1 MASTT
6 HSPIARTSAGL
17 AAAAILLAGLGTAT
31 ARHAQASDG
40 KPAYASATVTTIA
53 DGTGHGTNAQTFVN
67 SKNGF
72 APGDD
77 SPHDGVVASGDTVE
91 YKLRLDFTAAGKRDV
106 TVSFDTSAAQYLT
119 PAAGGSFCS
128 AGKQVTAKGDTGS
141 CTYTVP
147 AGVVESMTQTF
158 FMKAKDT
165 GGTAKTGQILNVKVT
180 RGGDDGETTTYRTD
194 AITVVSAPA
203 ADVEVD
209 NGGMKDN
216 HWPAERTTLWEDGK
230 SLSGYFDLKVV
241 PLHYKDYSSNGAS
254 TSGPWSGTL
263 DVSAFPAGT
272 TFKLAGKTVKPS
284 NGRIHVENASGSQ
297 RLEWTSPAIK
307 GCDTDAKDAADCI
320 HDGEVK
326 AYDVRLDVDETS
338 FMAEGQDALKNMGD
352 GHEPG
357 TGSDRDKST
366 ADGGTGSIEGYPYPN
381 NNTSRAL
388 IKRWTPPTPHGN
400 IYVFQKTL
408 ERPYS
413 YGHTI
418 FDDESLTFDKAGGRQ
433 TVTHHTWTKDD
444 SDKVAHGSLV
454 HTILTGSQTKDSS
467 CTTTNDSV
475 DANGQEHHRSG
486 CSVTFWDS
494 WDNTQQQYAGNLTAT
509 SSMDGLETIPADW
522 IRTYWTETAVSNS
535 HMTADADGKAV
546 WHEGE
551 PAGADRA
558 KARTIKIVIT
568 PQNTATLSK
577 GSIEVGY
584 DMLMTG
590 QPKEGTGNISAHDY
604 MRGEY
609 AAWGDWTDSD
619 YVTIVAPGKASNG
632 VGYKAEITDTAGN
645 KRDIDSRP
653 GDTVTYTAEP
663 TVSNVQSSRTPVT
676 PTTTVCVDAN
686 TTNPVNDNAAWNM
699 TAEPAGKNGP
709 CAGYKT
715 QLTFTL
721 NTTDGSTILS
731 YDQTGNADLP
741 RIVWHG
747 TTSNLAA
754 GTAKST
760 IILDTR
766 FGQVGQIPASDAKAT
781 ADAEYLVSTAG
792 GSSGS
797 IRASQAKV
805 EIDDP
810 ISYTWNT
817 YVKDTGMNGSMRTV
831 IKLPRNTDAAMTGKN
846 NTGLD
851 GSWNEYDLGSSHY
864 TGTYT
869 METEPTVDTTDSTT
883 TTLKYAVEDIN
894 SLTPGDYTWK
904 TWSQIADK
912 SQIRAILVTSA
923 IQEAQDGTQ
932 ADGRKMMVA
941 ASTGTITIKPSG
953 NTEHDQYNMWIGA
966 NHVQHADTTQE
977 RIPWPAKTTV
987 VMSSLSGTVWWD
999 QDRNTLIGKT
1009 ENRIEGVTVSLYKAD
1024 VDGNKSGPAIA
1035 ATKTAADGTY
1045 RFGHLHSGSYMTE
1058 VKREKGT
1065 TTGSGVQTLTDTYYG
1080 RTMSVEN
1087 TRSWSNKLKEQARD
1101 TSDRIPLGIG
1111 VDKTRIDFG
1120 FAQPDPKATVDKTR
1134 TGLSC
1139 DDAACTVNWDVK
1151 VENKGNTR
1159 FDASS
1164 VLTDRMSSKI
1174 HDVTATAGT
1183 VSIEPGGA
1191 KQVATSG
1198 GHKFVLTNEGILYAW
1213 GDNQY
1218 GQLGFA
1224 PDTDYGYTP
1233 SNTNR
1238 PTIVDGTWSR
1248 IATGANHSAA
1258 IDGDGNL
1265 WVSGRNDKGQLG
1277 FGDTE
1282 TRTEFTQTAAGRKF
1296 IDVACGS
1303 WFTIAIDSSGNLWYT
1318 GTGVSDGA
1326 STTQWTQMDALPY
1339 SQVSAYDLTWA
1350 AVRSDGTGYASQYN
1364 PSIGTWGR
1372 ELHGCVQVA
1381 AGYAGIL
1388 ALTAD
1393 GVLHTYDTGFHGEFA
1408 GDGLTGVT
1416 SIAAGYMTAYAVKD
1430 GHLYSWGWN
1439 GDGQL
1444 ANGQSGDG
1452 VSWINGQANTKHD
1465 VTEPTDTGIT
1475 ASMVA
1480 AGDRNALI
1488 VSDKVMIAGYDPY
1501 GDGKSGAM
1509 RDTGLKGTTT
1519 TVDPTAMPVTPT
1531 GESDDGTDTTRTY
1544 NLPYTVE
1551 PGGQVVFHMTGTV
1564 NREDKTQTVRN
1575 QAWFDSPDTPYKG
1588 TPNARANGKTI
1599 PDKPDDTRLDKSS
1612 NDITGNPSCMTGT
1625 DYQGADHEHTFADW
1639 HEDSCDQVGGRI
1651 PAATVTPVLGT
1662 ISGLYWR
1669 DTNRDGIRQTDE
1681 TERIGGQKVFL
1692 YDMQGHQVST
1702 TTTAKD
1708 GTYRFTGLRLASYT
1722 VQFTRV
1728 DRADFTKTDQ
1738 GDTDPAHD
1746 MSSTDSDASTGEDD
1760 HGRAT
1765 PTITLTETSP
1775 DKPHIDAGVVPATDW
1790 TRSMPMTG
1798 LGILPV
1804 ILILGVA
1811 CTGAGLGMYV
1821 RNSKSK
1827 KENTNDKA

>member
-209 NGGMKDN
+209 NGGLKDN

-230 SLSGYFDLKVV
+230 NPSGYFDLKIV

-263 DVSAFPAGT
+263 DVSAFPTGT
-272 TFKLAGKTVKPS
+272 TFELGGKTVKPS
-284 NGRIHVENASGSQ
+284 NGRIRVENVEGNQ
-297 RLEWTSPAIK
+297 RLDWTIPAIK
-307 GCDTDAKDAADCI
+307 GCDADAKDDAACI

-326 AYDVRLDVDETS
+326 SYDVKLDVDETS
-338 FMAEGQDALKNMGD
+338 FMAEGQDALRNMGD
-352 GHEPG
+352 GHETG
-357 TGSDRDKST
+357 TGDNRDKST
-366 ADGGTGSIEGYPYPN
+366 SNTETGSIEGYPYPN

-388 IKRWTPPTPHGN
+388 VKRWTPPVPHGN

-444 SDKVAHGSLV
+444 SDKVAHGSV
-454 HTILTGSQTKDSS
+454 VRTTLTGTQTRDSS

-475 DANGQEHHRSG
+475 GANGQEHHRSG

-494 WDNTQQQYAGNLTAT
+494 WDNTQQRYDGNLAAT
-509 SSMDGLETIPADW
+509 SDTEGLETIPADW
-522 IRTYWTETAVSNS
+522 IRTYWTETAVPNS

-632 VGYKAEITDTAGN
+632 VEYKAEITDTAGN

-676 PTTTVCVDAN
+676 PTATVCVDAN
-686 TTNPVNDNAAWNM
+686 TINPVNDNGAWSM

-731 YDQTGNADLP
+731 YDQTGNASLP

-797 IRASQAKV
+797 IKADQAKV

-810 ISYTWNT
+810 VSFTWNV

-831 IKLPRNTDAAMTGKN
+831 IKLPRNDDQAMTGKN

-869 METEPTVDTTDSTT
+869 METEPVIGDDSTH
-883 TTLKYAVEDIN
+883 TTLKYAIEDKT
-894 SLTPGDYTWK
+894 SLTPADYTWK
-904 TWSQIADK
+904 SWNQIQDK

-923 IQEAQDGTQ
+923 IQEAQDGSQ
-932 ADGRKMMVA
+932 ADGKKMMVA
-941 ASTGTITIKPSG
+941 ASTGTITIKPSAS
-953 NTEHDQYNMWIGA
+953 TEHDQYNMWIGA

-999 QDRNTLIGKT
+999 QDRNTLIGNT
-1009 ENRIEGVTVSLYKAD
+1009 EDRIEGVTVSLYKTGA
-1024 VDGNKSGPAIA
+1024 DGNKSGPAIA
-1035 ATKTAADGTY
+1035 ATKTDKDGGY

-1120 FAQPDPKATVDKTR
+1120 YANPNPKATVDKTR

-1198 GHKFVLTNEGILYAW
+1198 GHKFVLTNEGVLYAW

-1238 PTIVDGTWSR
+1238 PTIVDGTWSKV
-1248 IATGANHSAA
+1248 AAGGKHSAA
-1258 IDGDGNL
+1258 IDTDGHL
-1265 WVSGRNDKGQLG
+1265 WTAGWNGTGQLG
-1277 FGDTE
+1277 TGDTDNRTTWTE
-1282 TRTEFTQTAAGRKF
+1282 TASDRTFT
-1296 IDVACGS
+1296 DVACGND
-1303 WFTIAIDSSGNLWYT
+1303 FTLAIAADGTLWST
-1318 GTGVSDGA
+1318 GWGTPD
-1326 STTQWTQMDALPY
+1326 WTQAQQGTTFT
-1339 SQVSAYDLTWA
+1339 QVSATADTWA
-1350 AVRSDGTGYASQYN
+1350 ALASDGTVRYSTDNQAAARTID
-1364 PSIGTWGR
+1364 SICT
-1372 ELHGCVQVA
+1372 QVA
-1381 AGYAGIL
+1381 AGPGTVL
-1388 ALTAD
+1388 CLRAD
-1393 GVLHTYDTGFHGEFA
+1393 GTIRDEDKSLVA
-1408 GDGLTGVT
+1408 GLKDVK
-1416 SIAAGYMTAYAVKD
+1416 SIAAGHHSCYAITND
-1430 GHLYSWGWN
+1430 GHLWTWGWN

-1444 ANGQSGDG
+1444 ANGRTGNGTYWTNGSTDG
-1452 VSWINGQANTKHD
+1452 NKDIVST
-1465 VTEPTDTGIT
+1465 PTDTGVT
-1475 ASMVA
+1475 ASAVA
-1480 AGDRNALI
+1480 GGDRDALI

-1519 TVDPTAMPVTPT
+1519 TVDPTAMPITPT

-1564 NREDKTQTVRN
+1564 NREDKTQTIRN
-1575 QAWFDSPDTPYKG
+1575 QAWFDSTDTPYKG

-1599 PDKPDDTRLDKSS
+1599 PDKPDDTKLDGNS

-1625 DYQGADHEHTFADW
+1625 DYQGADHEHTFADR

-1738 GDTDPAHD
+1738 DDTDPARD
-1746 MSSTDSDASTGEDD
+1746 MSSTDSDASTSEDD

-1811 CTGAGLGMYV
+1811 CTGAGVGMYV

>member
-230 SLSGYFDLKVV
+230 NPSGYFDLKIV

-263 DVSAFPAGT
+263 DVSAFPTGT
-272 TFKLAGKTVKPS
+272 TFELGSKTVKPS
-284 NGRIHVENASGSQ
+284 NGRIRVENVEGNQ
-297 RLEWTSPAIK
+297 RLDWTIPAIK
-307 GCDTDAKDAADCI
+307 GCDADAKDDAACI

-326 AYDVRLDVDETS
+326 AYDVKLDVDETS

-357 TGSDRDKST
+357 TGDNRDKST
-366 ADGGTGSIEGYPYPN
+366 SNTETGSIEGYPYPN

-388 IKRWTPPTPHGN
+388 VKRWTPPVPHGN

-444 SDKVAHGSLV
+444 SDKVAHGSV
-454 HTILTGSQTKDSS
+454 VRTTLTGTQTRDSS

-509 SSMDGLETIPADW
+509 SDTEGLETIPADW
-522 IRTYWTETAVSNS
+522 IRTYWTETAVPNS
-535 HMTADADGKAV
+535 HMTADADRKAV

-632 VGYKAEITDTAGN
+632 VEYKAEITDTAGN

-676 PTTTVCVDAN
+676 PTATVCVDAN
-686 TTNPVNDNAAWNM
+686 TTNPVNDNTAWNM
-699 TAEPAGKNGP
+699 TAEPAGKTGP
-709 CAGYKT
+709 CAGYRT

-731 YDQTGNADLP
+731 YDQTGNASLP

-797 IRASQAKV
+797 IKADQAKV

-810 ISYTWNT
+810 ISFTWNV

-831 IKLPRNTDAAMTGKN
+831 IKLPRNDDQAMTGKN

-869 METEPTVDTTDSTT
+869 METEPVIGDDSTH
-883 TTLKYAVEDIN
+883 TTLKYAIEDKT
-894 SLTPGDYTWK
+894 SLTPADYTWK
-904 TWSQIADK
+904 SWNQIQDK

-923 IQEAQDGTQ
+923 IQEAQDGSQ
-932 ADGRKMMVA
+932 ADGKKMMVA

-1009 ENRIEGVTVSLYKAD
+1009 EDRIEGVTVSLYKAD

-1045 RFGHLHSGSYMTE
+1045 RFGHLHSGGYMTE

-1120 FAQPDPKATVDKTR
+1120 YAKPDPKATVDKTR

-1139 DDAACTVNWDVK
+1139 DDASCTVNWDVK

-1238 PTIVDGTWSR
+1238 PTIVDGTWSKV
-1248 IATGANHSAA
+1248 AAGGKHSAA
-1258 IDGDGNL
+1258 IDTDGHL
-1265 WVSGRNDKGQLG
+1265 WTAGWNGKGQLG
-1277 FGDTE
+1277 TGDTDNRNAWTE
-1282 TRTEFTQTAAGRKF
+1282 TASDRTFT
-1296 IDVACGS
+1296 DVACGND
-1303 WFTIAIDSSGNLWYT
+1303 FTLAIAADGTLWST
-1318 GTGVSDGA
+1318 GWGKTD
-1326 STTQWTQMDALPY
+1326 WTQAQPGTTFT
-1339 SQVSAYDLTWA
+1339 QVSATADTWA
-1350 AVRSDGTGYASQYN
+1350 ALASDGTVRYSTDNNESVYTSN
-1364 PSIGTWGR
+1364 SNCT
-1372 ELHGCVQVA
+1372 QVA
-1381 AGYAGIL
+1381 AGPDTVLCLLTDGTVGDNNGRVAGL
-1388 ALTAD
+1388 KD
-1393 GVLHTYDTGFHGEFA
+1393 VK
-1408 GDGLTGVT
+1408 
-1416 SIAAGYMTAYAVKD
+1416 SIAAGHHSYYAITND
-1430 GHLYSWGWN
+1430 GHLWTWGWN

-1444 ANGQSGDG
+1444 ANSRTGNGTYWTNDSTDG
-1452 VSWINGQANTKHD
+1452 NKDIVST
-1465 VTEPTDTGIT
+1465 PTDTGVT
-1475 ASMVA
+1475 ASAVA
-1480 AGDRNALI
+1480 GGDRDALI

-1509 RDTGLKGTTT
+1509 RDTGLKGAPT

-1544 NLPYTVE
+1544 SLPYTVE

-1575 QAWFDSPDTPYKG
+1575 QAWFDSTDTPYKG

-1599 PDKPDDTRLDKSS
+1599 PDKPDDTKLDKSS

-1625 DYQGADHEHTFADW
+1625 DYQGADHEHTFTDL

-1651 PAATVTPVLGT
+1651 PAATVTPVFGT

-1738 GDTDPAHD
+1738 GDTDPACD

-1811 CTGAGLGMYV
+1811 CTGAGVGMYV

>member
-230 SLSGYFDLKVV
+230 NPSGYFDLKIV

-263 DVSAFPAGT
+263 DVSAFPTGT
-272 TFKLAGKTVKPS
+272 TFELGGKTVKPS
-284 NGRIHVENASGSQ
+284 NGRIRVENVEGNQ
-297 RLEWTSPAIK
+297 RLDWTIPAIK
-307 GCDTDAKDAADCI
+307 GCDADAKDDAACI

-326 AYDVRLDVDETS
+326 SYDVKLDVDETS
-338 FMAEGQDALKNMGD
+338 FMAEGQDALRNMGD
-352 GHEPG
+352 GHETG
-357 TGSDRDKST
+357 TGDNRDKST
-366 ADGGTGSIEGYPYPN
+366 SNTETGSIEGYPYPN

-388 IKRWTPPTPHGN
+388 VKRWTPPVPHGN

-444 SDKVAHGSLV
+444 SDKVAHGSV
-454 HTILTGSQTKDSS
+454 VRTTLTGTQTRDSS

-475 DANGQEHHRSG
+475 GANGQEHHRSG

-494 WDNTQQQYAGNLTAT
+494 WDNTQQRYDGNLAAT
-509 SSMDGLETIPADW
+509 SDTEGLETIPADW
-522 IRTYWTETAVSNS
+522 IRTYWTETAVPNS

-632 VGYKAEITDTAGN
+632 VEYKAEITDTAGN

-676 PTTTVCVDAN
+676 PTATVCVDAN
-686 TTNPVNDNAAWNM
+686 TINPVNDNGAWSM
-699 TAEPAGKNGP
+699 TAEPAGKTGP
-709 CAGYKT
+709 CAGYRT

-731 YDQTGNADLP
+731 YDQTGNASLP

-797 IRASQAKV
+797 IKADQAKV

-810 ISYTWNT
+810 VSFTWNV

-831 IKLPRNTDAAMTGKN
+831 IKLPRNDDQAMTGKN

-869 METEPTVDTTDSTT
+869 METEPVIGDDSTH
-883 TTLKYAVEDIN
+883 TTLKYAIEDKT
-894 SLTPGDYTWK
+894 SLTPADYTWK
-904 TWSQIADK
+904 SWNQIQDK

-923 IQEAQDGTQ
+923 IQEAQDGSQ
-932 ADGRKMMVA
+932 ADGKKMMVA
-941 ASTGTITIKPSG
+941 ASTGTITIKPSAS
-953 NTEHDQYNMWIGA
+953 TEHDQYNMWIGA

-999 QDRNTLIGKT
+999 QDRNTLIGNT
-1009 ENRIEGVTVSLYKAD
+1009 EDRIEGVTVSLYKTGA
-1024 VDGNKSGPAIA
+1024 DGNKSGPAIA
-1035 ATKTAADGTY
+1035 ATKTDKDGGY

-1120 FAQPDPKATVDKTR
+1120 YANPNPKATVDKTR

-1198 GHKFVLTNEGILYAW
+1198 GHKFVLTNEGVLYAW

-1238 PTIVDGTWSR
+1238 PTIVDGTWSKV
-1248 IATGANHSAA
+1248 AAGGKHSAA
-1258 IDGDGNL
+1258 IDTDGHL
-1265 WVSGRNDKGQLG
+1265 WTAGWNGTGQLG
-1277 FGDTE
+1277 TGDTDNRTTWTE
-1282 TRTEFTQTAAGRKF
+1282 TASDRTFT
-1296 IDVACGS
+1296 DVACGND
-1303 WFTIAIDSSGNLWYT
+1303 FTLAIAADGTLWST
-1318 GTGVSDGA
+1318 GWGTPD
-1326 STTQWTQMDALPY
+1326 WTQAQQGTTFT
-1339 SQVSAYDLTWA
+1339 QVSATADTWA
-1350 AVRSDGTGYASQYN
+1350 ALASDGTVRYSTDNQAAARTID
-1364 PSIGTWGR
+1364 SICT
-1372 ELHGCVQVA
+1372 QVA
-1381 AGYAGIL
+1381 AGPGTVL
-1388 ALTAD
+1388 CLRAD
-1393 GVLHTYDTGFHGEFA
+1393 GTIRDEDKSLVA
-1408 GDGLTGVT
+1408 GLKDVK
-1416 SIAAGYMTAYAVKD
+1416 SIAAGHHSCYAITND
-1430 GHLYSWGWN
+1430 GHLWTWGWN

-1444 ANGQSGDG
+1444 ANGRTGNGTYWTNGSTDG
-1452 VSWINGQANTKHD
+1452 NKDIVST
-1465 VTEPTDTGIT
+1465 PTDTGVT
-1475 ASMVA
+1475 ASAVA
-1480 AGDRNALI
+1480 GGDRDALI

-1519 TVDPTAMPVTPT
+1519 TVDPTAMPITPT

-1564 NREDKTQTVRN
+1564 NREDKTQTIRN
-1575 QAWFDSPDTPYKG
+1575 QAWFDSTDTPYKG

-1599 PDKPDDTRLDKSS
+1599 PDKPDDTKLDKSS

-1625 DYQGADHEHTFADW
+1625 DYQGADHEHTFADR

-1738 GDTDPAHD
+1738 DDTDPARD
-1746 MSSTDSDASTGEDD
+1746 MSSTDSDASTSEDD

-1811 CTGAGLGMYV
+1811 CTGAGVGMYV

>member
-284 NGRIHVENASGSQ
+284 NGRIRVENASGSQ
-297 RLEWTSPAIK
+297 RLDWTIPAIK
-307 GCDTDAKDAADCI
+307 GCDTDAKDDADCI

-326 AYDVRLDVDETS
+326 SYDVKLDVDETS
-338 FMAEGQDALKNMGD
+338 FMAEGQDALRNMGD
-352 GHEPG
+352 GHETG
-357 TGSDRDKST
+357 TGDNRDKST
-366 ADGGTGSIEGYPYPN
+366 SNTETGSIEGYPYPN

-388 IKRWTPPTPHGN
+388 VKRWTPPTPHGN

-433 TVTHHTWTKDD
+433 IVTHYTWTKDD
-444 SDKVAHGSLV
+444 SDKVAHGSV
-454 HTILTGSQTKDSS
+454 VRTTLTGTQTRDSS

-475 DANGQEHHRSG
+475 DQNGHQQHRTG

-494 WDNTQQQYAGNLTAT
+494 WDNTQQQYDGNLAAT
-509 SSMDGLETIPADW
+509 SDTEGLETIPADW

-535 HMTADADGKAV
+535 HMTAEADRKAV

-551 PAGADRA
+551 PAGADRS

-632 VGYKAEITDTAGN
+632 VGYKAEITDQSGN
-645 KRDIDSRP
+645 RRDIDSRP

-676 PTTTVCVDAN
+676 PTATVCVDAN

-731 YDQTGNADLP
+731 YDQTGNASLP
-741 RIVWHG
+741 QIVWHG

-781 ADAEYLVSTAG
+781 ADAEYLVSTAA

-797 IRASQAKV
+797 IRADQAKV

-810 ISYTWNT
+810 ITYTWNT
-817 YVKDTGMNGSMRTV
+817 YVKDTGMTGTMGTV

-851 GSWNEYDLGSSHY
+851 GSWNEYDFGSSHY

-869 METEPTVDTTDSTT
+869 METEPVIGDDSTH
-883 TTLKYAVEDIN
+883 TTLRYAVEDKT

-904 TWSQIADK
+904 SWNQIEDK

-1009 ENRIEGVTVSLYKAD
+1009 EDRIEGVTVSLYKTGA
-1024 VDGNKSGPAIA
+1024 DGNKSGPAVA

-1198 GHKFVLTNEGILYAW
+1198 GHKFVLTNEGVLYAW

-1238 PTIVDGTWSR
+1238 PTIVDGTWSKV
-1248 IATGANHSAA
+1248 AAGGKHSAA
-1258 IDGDGNL
+1258 IDTDGHL
-1265 WVSGRNDKGQLG
+1265 WTAGWNGKGQLG
-1277 FGDTE
+1277 TGDTDNRTTWTE
-1282 TRTEFTQTAAGRKF
+1282 TASDRTFT
-1296 IDVACGS
+1296 DVACGNDFTLAIAADGTL
-1303 WFTIAIDSSGNLWYT
+1303 WFAGW
-1318 GTGVSDGA
+1318 GTPD
-1326 STTQWTQMDALPY
+1326 WTQAQPGTTFT
-1339 SQVSAYDLTWA
+1339 QVSATANTWTA
-1350 AVRSDGTGYASQYN
+1350 LASDGTVRYN
-1364 PSIGTWGR
+1364 TDNQANAYRIEGNYT
-1372 ELHGCVQVA
+1372 QVA
-1381 AGYAGIL
+1381 AELGL
-1388 ALTAD
+1388 VLCLRAD
-1393 GVLHTYDTGFHGEFA
+1393 GNVQIGSSLVI
-1408 GDGLTGVT
+1408 GLKDVK
-1416 SIAAGYMTAYAVKD
+1416 SIAAGHHSCYAITND
-1430 GHLYSWGWN
+1430 GHLWTWGWN

-1444 ANGQSGDG
+1444 ANGRTGNGTYWTDDG
-1452 VSWINGQANTKHD
+1452 TAEDIVST
-1465 VTEPTDTGIT
+1465 PTDTGVT
-1475 ASMVA
+1475 ASAVA
-1480 AGDRNALI
+1480 GGDRDALI

-1509 RDTGLKGTTT
+1509 RDTGLKGTVT

-1544 NLPYTVE
+1544 SLPYTVE

-1575 QAWFDSPDTPYKG
+1575 QAWFDSTDTPYEG

-1599 PDKPDDTRLDKSS
+1599 PDKPDDTKLDKSS
-1612 NDITGNPSCMTGT
+1612 NDITGNKACMTGT

-1702 TTTAKD
+1702 ATTAKD
-1708 GTYRFTGLRLASYT
+1708 GTYRFAGLRLASYT

-1738 GDTDPAHD
+1738 GDTDPARD

-1811 CTGAGLGMYV
+1811 CTGAGVGMYV

>member
-209 NGGMKDN
+209 NGGLKDN

-230 SLSGYFDLKVV
+230 NPSGYFDLKIV

-263 DVSAFPAGT
+263 DVSAFPTGT
-272 TFKLAGKTVKPS
+272 TFELGGKTVKPS
-284 NGRIHVENASGSQ
+284 NGRIRVENVEGNQ
-297 RLEWTSPAIK
+297 RLDWTIPAIK
-307 GCDTDAKDAADCI
+307 GCDADAKDDAACI

-326 AYDVRLDVDETS
+326 SYDVKLDVDETS
-338 FMAEGQDALKNMGD
+338 FMAEGQDALRNMGD
-352 GHEPG
+352 GHETG
-357 TGSDRDKST
+357 TGDNRDKST
-366 ADGGTGSIEGYPYPN
+366 SNTETGSIEGYPYPN

-388 IKRWTPPTPHGN
+388 VKRWTPPVPHGN

-444 SDKVAHGSLV
+444 SDKVAHGSV
-454 HTILTGSQTKDSS
+454 VRTTLTGTQTRDSS

-475 DANGQEHHRSG
+475 GANGQEHHRSG

-494 WDNTQQQYAGNLTAT
+494 WDNTQQRYDGNLAAT
-509 SSMDGLETIPADW
+509 SDTEGLETIPADW
-522 IRTYWTETAVSNS
+522 IRTYWTETAVPNS

-632 VGYKAEITDTAGN
+632 VEYKAEITDTAGN

-676 PTTTVCVDAN
+676 PTATVCVDAN
-686 TTNPVNDNAAWNM
+686 TINPVNDNGAWSM

-731 YDQTGNADLP
+731 YDQTGNASLP

-797 IRASQAKV
+797 IKADQAKV

-810 ISYTWNT
+810 VSFTWNV

-831 IKLPRNTDAAMTGKN
+831 IKLPRNDDQAMTGKN

-869 METEPTVDTTDSTT
+869 METEPVIGDDSTH
-883 TTLKYAVEDIN
+883 TTLKYAIEDKT
-894 SLTPGDYTWK
+894 SLTPADYTWK
-904 TWSQIADK
+904 SWNQIQDK

-923 IQEAQDGTQ
+923 IQEAQDGSQ
-932 ADGRKMMVA
+932 ADGKKMMVA
-941 ASTGTITIKPSG
+941 ASTGTITIKPSAS
-953 NTEHDQYNMWIGA
+953 TEHDQYNMWIGA

-999 QDRNTLIGKT
+999 QDRNTLIGNT
-1009 ENRIEGVTVSLYKAD
+1009 EDRIEGVTVSLYKTGA
-1024 VDGNKSGPAIA
+1024 DGNKSGPAIA
-1035 ATKTAADGTY
+1035 ATKTDKDGGY

-1065 TTGSGVQTLTDTYYG
+1065 TTGSGVQTQVETYYG

-1120 FAQPDPKATVDKTR
+1120 YANPNPKATVDKTR

-1198 GHKFVLTNEGILYAW
+1198 GHKFVLTNEGVLYAW

-1238 PTIVDGTWSR
+1238 PTIVDGTWSKV
-1248 IATGANHSAA
+1248 AAGGKHSAA
-1258 IDGDGNL
+1258 IDTDGHL
-1265 WVSGRNDKGQLG
+1265 WTAGWNGTGQLG
-1277 FGDTE
+1277 TGDTDNRTTWTE
-1282 TRTEFTQTAAGRKF
+1282 TASDRTFT
-1296 IDVACGS
+1296 DVACGND
-1303 WFTIAIDSSGNLWYT
+1303 FTLAIAADGTLWST
-1318 GTGVSDGA
+1318 GWGTPD
-1326 STTQWTQMDALPY
+1326 WTQAQQGTTFT
-1339 SQVSAYDLTWA
+1339 QVSATADTWA
-1350 AVRSDGTGYASQYN
+1350 ALASDGTVRYSTDNQAAARTID
-1364 PSIGTWGR
+1364 SICT
-1372 ELHGCVQVA
+1372 QVA
-1381 AGYAGIL
+1381 AGPGTVL
-1388 ALTAD
+1388 CLRAD
-1393 GVLHTYDTGFHGEFA
+1393 GTIRDEDKSLVA
-1408 GDGLTGVT
+1408 GLKDVK
-1416 SIAAGYMTAYAVKD
+1416 SIAAGHHSCYAITND
-1430 GHLYSWGWN
+1430 GHLWTWGWN

-1444 ANGQSGDG
+1444 ANGRTGNGTYWTNGSTDG
-1452 VSWINGQANTKHD
+1452 NKDIVST
-1465 VTEPTDTGIT
+1465 PTDTGVT
-1475 ASMVA
+1475 ASAVA
-1480 AGDRNALI
+1480 GGDRDALI

-1519 TVDPTAMPVTPT
+1519 TVDPTAMPITPT

-1564 NREDKTQTVRN
+1564 NREDKTQTIRN
-1575 QAWFDSPDTPYKG
+1575 QAWFDSTDTPYKG

-1599 PDKPDDTRLDKSS
+1599 PDKPDDTKLDGNS

-1625 DYQGADHEHTFADW
+1625 DYQGADHEHTFADR

-1738 GDTDPAHD
+1738 DDTDPARD
-1746 MSSTDSDASTGEDD
+1746 MSSTDSDASTSEDD

-1811 CTGAGLGMYV
+1811 CTGAGVGMYV

>member
-72 APGDD
+72 TPGDD

-284 NGRIHVENASGSQ
+284 NGRIRVENASGSQ
-297 RLEWTSPAIK
+297 RLDWTIPAIK
-307 GCDTDAKDAADCI
+307 GCDADAKDAADCI

-326 AYDVRLDVDETS
+326 SYDVKLDVDETS
-338 FMAEGQDALKNMGD
+338 FMAEGQDALRNMGD
-352 GHEPG
+352 GHETG
-357 TGSDRDKST
+357 TGDNRDKST
-366 ADGGTGSIEGYPYPN
+366 SNTETGSIEGYPYPN

-388 IKRWTPPTPHGN
+388 VKRWTPPTPHGN

-433 TVTHHTWTKDD
+433 TVTHYTWTKDD
-444 SDKVAHGSLV
+444 SDKVAHGSV
-454 HTILTGSQTKDSS
+454 VRTTLTGTQTRDSS

-475 DANGQEHHRSG
+475 DQNGHQQHRTG

-494 WDNTQQQYAGNLTAT
+494 WDNTQQQYDGNLAAT
-509 SSMDGLETIPADW
+509 SSAEGLETIPADW

-535 HMTADADGKAV
+535 HMTAEADRKAV

-619 YVTIVAPGKASNG
+619 YVTIVAPGKAANG
-632 VGYKAEITDTAGN
+632 VGYKAEITDQSGN
-645 KRDIDSRP
+645 RRDIDSRP

-663 TVSNVQSSRTPVT
+663 TVTNVQSSRTPVT
-676 PTTTVCVDAN
+676 PTATVCVDAN
-686 TTNPVNDNAAWNM
+686 TTNPVNDNGAWSM
-699 TAEPAGKNGP
+699 TAAPAGKTGP

-721 NTTDGSTILS
+721 NTADGSTLLS
-731 YDQTGNADLP
+731 YDQTGNASLP
-741 RIVWHG
+741 QIVWHG

-797 IRASQAKV
+797 IRADQAKV

-810 ISYTWNT
+810 ITYTWNT
-817 YVKDTGMNGSMRTV
+817 YVKDTGMTGTMGTV

-851 GSWNEYDLGSSHY
+851 GSWNEYDFGSSHY

-869 METEPTVDTTDSTT
+869 METEPVIGDDSTH
-883 TTLKYAVEDIN
+883 TTLRYAVEDKT

-904 TWSQIADK
+904 SWNQIEDK

-999 QDRNTLIGKT
+999 QDRNTLIDKT
-1009 ENRIEGVTVSLYKAD
+1009 EDRIEGVTVSLYKAD

-1045 RFGHLHSGSYMTE
+1045 RFGHLHSGGYMTE
-1058 VKREKGT
+1058 VKRESGT
-1065 TTGSGVQTLTDTYYG
+1065 TTGSGVQTQVETYYG

-1120 FAQPDPKATVDKTR
+1120 YAKPDPKATVDKTR

-1139 DDAACTVNWDVK
+1139 DDASCTVNWDVK

-1198 GHKFVLTNEGILYAW
+1198 GHKFVLTNEGVLYAW

-1238 PTIVDGTWSR
+1238 PTIVDGTWSKV
-1248 IATGANHSAA
+1248 AAGGKHSAA
-1258 IDGDGNL
+1258 IDTDGHL
-1265 WVSGRNDKGQLG
+1265 WTAGWNGKGQLG
-1277 FGDTE
+1277 TGDTDNRTTWTE
-1282 TRTEFTQTAAGRKF
+1282 TASDRTFT
-1296 IDVACGS
+1296 DVACGND
-1303 WFTIAIDSSGNLWYT
+1303 FTLAIAADGTLWST
-1318 GTGVSDGA
+1318 GWGTSD
-1326 STTQWTQMDALPY
+1326 WTQAQPGMTFT
-1339 SQVSAYDLTWA
+1339 QVSATANTWA
-1350 AVRSDGTGYASQYN
+1350 ALASDGTVRYN
-1364 PSIGTWGR
+1364 TADQANGR
-1372 ELHGCVQVA
+1372 IEDICTQVA
-1381 AGYAGIL
+1381 AGLGTVL
-1388 ALTAD
+1388 CLRAD
-1393 GVLHTYDTGFHGEFA
+1393 GNVQIGNSLVV
-1408 GDGLTGVT
+1408 GLKDVK
-1416 SIAAGYMTAYAVKD
+1416 SIAAGHHSYYAITND
-1430 GHLYSWGWN
+1430 GHLWTWGWN

-1444 ANGQSGDG
+1444 ANGRTGNGTYWTDG
-1452 VSWINGQANTKHD
+1452 STDGNEDIVST
-1465 VTEPTDTGIT
+1465 PTDTGVT
-1475 ASMVA
+1475 ASAVA
-1480 AGDRNALI
+1480 GGDRDALI

-1509 RDTGLKGTTT
+1509 RDTGLKGAAT

-1544 NLPYTVE
+1544 DLPYTVE

-1564 NREDKTQTVRN
+1564 NREGKAQTVRN
-1575 QAWFDSPDTPYKG
+1575 QAWFDSTDTPYKG

-1599 PDKPDDTRLDKSS
+1599 PDKPDDTKLDKSS
-1612 NDITGNPSCMTGT
+1612 NDITGNKACMTGT

-1651 PAATVTPVLGT
+1651 PAVTVTPVLGT

-1708 GTYRFTGLRLASYT
+1708 GTYRFAGLRLASYT

-1738 GDTDPAHD
+1738 DDTDPARD

-1760 HGRAT
+1760 YGRAT

-1798 LGILPV
+1798 LGIVPV

-1811 CTGAGLGMYV
+1811 CTGAGVGMYV

>member
-272 TFKLAGKTVKPS
+272 TFKLAGRTVKPS
-284 NGRIHVENASGSQ
+284 NGRIRVENASGGQ
-297 RLEWTSPAIK
+297 RLDWTSPAIK
-307 GCDTDAKDAADCI
+307 GCDADAKDAADCI

-366 ADGGTGSIEGYPYPN
+366 ADRGTGSIEGYPYPN

-388 IKRWTPPTPHGN
+388 VKRWTPPTPHGR
-400 IYVFQKTL
+400 IYIFDKTL

-475 DANGQEHHRSG
+475 DQNGQEHHRSG

-522 IRTYWTETAVSNS
+522 ISTYWTETAVPNS
-535 HMTADADGKAV
+535 HMTAGADGKAV

-632 VGYKAEITDTAGN
+632 VGYKAEITDTSGN
-645 KRDIDSRP
+645 RRDIDSRP
-653 GDTVTYTAEP
+653 GDTVTYTATP
-663 TVSNVQSSRTPVT
+663 NVSNVQSSRTPVT
-676 PTTTVCVDAN
+676 PTATVCVDAN
-686 TTNPVNDNAAWNM
+686 TINPVNDNGAWNM
-699 TAEPAGKNGP
+699 TAAPAGKTGP
-709 CAGYKT
+709 CAGYRT

-721 NTTDGSTILS
+721 NTADGSTFLS
-731 YDQTGNADLP
+731 YDQTGNASLP

-781 ADAEYLVSTAG
+781 ADADYLVSTAG

-797 IRASQAKV
+797 IKADQAKV

-810 ISYTWNT
+810 VSFTWNT
-817 YVKDTGMNGSMRTV
+817 YVKDTGMTGTMGTV
-831 IKLPRNTDAAMTGKN
+831 IKLPRNDDQAMTGKN

-851 GSWNEYDLGSSHY
+851 GSWNEYDMGSSAY
-864 TGTYT
+864 KGTYT
-869 METEPTVDTTDSTT
+869 METEPTVDTADSTT
-883 TTLKYAVEDIN
+883 TTLRYAVEDIN
-894 SLTPGDYTWK
+894 SLTPSDYTWK
-904 TWSQIADK
+904 SWNQIEDK
-912 SQIRAILVTSA
+912 SRIRAILVTSD

-1009 ENRIEGVTVSLYKAD
+1009 ENRIESVTVSLYKAD
-1024 VDGNKSGPAIA
+1024 ADGNKSGPAIA
-1035 ATKTAADGTY
+1035 ATRTAADGTY
-1045 RFGHLHSGSYMTE
+1045 RFGHLHSGGYMTE
-1058 VKREKGT
+1058 VKRENGT
-1065 TTGSGVQTLTDTYYG
+1065 TTGSGVQTRTTTYYG

-1087 TRSWSNKLKEQARD
+1087 TRSWSNKLKEQAKD

-1120 FAQPDPKATVDKTR
+1120 YAKPDPKATVDKTR

-1139 DDAACTVNWDVK
+1139 DDAACTVTWDVK

-1159 FDASS
+1159 FDTSS

-1183 VSIEPGGA
+1183 VSIETGGA

-1198 GHKFVLTNEGILYAW
+1198 GHKFVLTNEGVLYAW

-1238 PTIVDGTWSR
+1238 PTIVDGTWSKV
-1248 IATGANHSAA
+1248 AAGGKHSAA
-1258 IDGDGNL
+1258 IDTDGHL
-1265 WVSGRNDKGQLG
+1265 WTAGWNGKGQLG
-1277 FGDTE
+1277 TGDTDNRTTWTE
-1282 TRTEFTQTAAGRKF
+1282 TASDRTFA
-1296 IDVACGS
+1296 DVACGND
-1303 WFTIAIDSSGNLWYT
+1303 FTLAIAADGTLWST
-1318 GTGVSDGA
+1318 GWGTPD
-1326 STTQWTQMDALPY
+1326 WTQVQQGTTFT
-1339 SQVSAYDLTWA
+1339 QVSAAVDAWA
-1350 AVRSDGTGYASQYN
+1350 ALASDGTVRYN
-1364 PSIGTWGR
+1364 TANQADVNTGTIGDICT
-1372 ELHGCVQVA
+1372 QVA
-1381 AGYAGIL
+1381 AGLGKVL
-1388 ALTAD
+1388 CLNAD
-1393 GVLHTYDTGFHGEFA
+1393 GTVQVADSGPVA
-1408 GDGLTGVT
+1408 GLKDVK
-1416 SIAAGYMTAYAVKD
+1416 SIAAGYYSYYAIDTD
-1430 GHLYSWGWN
+1430 GHLWTWGWN

-1444 ANGQSGDG
+1444 ANGRTGNGTYWTNGSTAGNKDI
-1452 VSWINGQANTKHD
+1452 VSTPA
-1465 VTEPTDTGIT
+1465 DTGVT
-1475 ASMVA
+1475 ASAVA
-1480 AGDRNALI
+1480 GGDRDALI

-1501 GDGKSGAM
+1501 GDGKSGGI
-1509 RDTGLKGTTT
+1509 RTTGLKGIVEST
-1519 TVDPTAMPVTPT
+1519 DPTAVPVTPSSET
-1531 GESDDGTDTTRTY
+1531 DDGGDATRTY

-1564 NREDKTQTVRN
+1564 NREDKARTVHN
-1575 QAWFDSPDTPYKG
+1575 QAWFDSTDTPYKG
-1588 TPNARANGKTI
+1588 TPNARANNRTV
-1599 PDKPDDTRLDKSS
+1599 PDRPDDTRLDGNS
-1612 NDITGNPSCMTGT
+1612 NDITGNKACMTGT
-1625 DYQGADHEHTFADW
+1625 DYQGADHEHTFADG
-1639 HEDSCDQVGGRI
+1639 HEDSCDQVGGVI
-1651 PAATVTPVLGT
+1651 PAYTRKPVSGT

-1692 YDMQGHQVST
+1692 YDARGKQVAS

-1728 DRADFTKTDQ
+1728 DRAEFTKPDQ
-1738 GDTDPAHD
+1738 GDADPARD
-1746 MSSTDSDASTGEDD
+1746 MSSTDSDASTGENDY
-1760 HGRAT
+1760 GKAT

-1775 DKPHIDAGVVPATDW
+1775 DKPHIDAGVIPARDW

-1811 CTGAGLGMYV
+1811 CTGTGVGMYV

-1827 KENTNDKA
+1827 KEQTNDKA

>member
-91 YKLRLDFTAAGKRDV
+91 YKLRLDFTASGKRDV
-106 TVSFDTSAAQYLT
+106 TVSFDTSKAPYLT

-230 SLSGYFDLKVV
+230 NPSGYFDLKVV

-284 NGRIHVENASGSQ
+284 NGRIRVENASGSQ
-297 RLEWTSPAIK
+297 RLDWTIPAIK
-307 GCDTDAKDAADCI
+307 GCDTDAKDDAACI

-326 AYDVRLDVDETS
+326 SYDVKLDVDETS
-338 FMAEGQDALKNMGD
+338 FMAEGQDALRNMGD
-352 GHEPG
+352 GHETG
-357 TGSDRDKST
+357 TGDNRDKST
-366 ADGGTGSIEGYPYPN
+366 SNTETGSIEGYPYPN

-388 IKRWTPPTPHGN
+388 VKRWTPPTPHGN

-433 TVTHHTWTKDD
+433 TVTHYTWTKDD
-444 SDKVAHGSLV
+444 SDKVAHGSV
-454 HTILTGSQTKDSS
+454 VRTTLTGTQTRDSS
-467 CTTTNDSV
+467 CATANDSV
-475 DANGQEHHRSG
+475 DQNGQEQHRNG

-494 WDNTQQQYAGNLTAT
+494 WDNTQQQYDGNLAAT
-509 SSMDGLETIPADW
+509 SDTEGLETIPANW

-535 HMTADADGKAV
+535 HMTAEADRKAV

-551 PAGADRA
+551 PAGADRS

-568 PQNTATLSK
+568 PQNTDILPK

-619 YVTIVAPGKASNG
+619 YVTIVAPGKAANG

-653 GDTVTYTAEP
+653 GDTVTYTATP
-663 TVSNVQSSRTPVT
+663 TVSNVQSSHTPVT
-676 PTTTVCVDAN
+676 PTATVCVDAN
-686 TTNPVNDNAAWNM
+686 TTNPVNDNTAWNM
-699 TAEPAGKNGP
+699 TSEPAGKNGP

-731 YDQTGNADLP
+731 YDQTGNASLP

-781 ADAEYLVSTAG
+781 ADAEYLVSTAA

-797 IRASQAKV
+797 IKADQAKV

-810 ISYTWNT
+810 VSFTWNV

-831 IKLPRNTDAAMTGKN
+831 IKLPRNDDQAMTGKN

-851 GSWNEYDLGSSHY
+851 GSWHEYDLGSSHY

-869 METEPTVDTTDSTT
+869 METEPVIGDDSTR
-883 TTLKYAVEDIN
+883 TTLRYAVEDKT

-904 TWSQIADK
+904 SWNQIEDK

-999 QDRNTLIGKT
+999 QDRNTLIGNT
-1009 ENRIEGVTVSLYKAD
+1009 EDRIEGVTVSLYKAD
-1024 VDGNKSGPAIA
+1024 VDGNKSGQAIA
-1035 ATKTAADGTY
+1035 ATKTTADGTY

-1065 TTGSGVQTLTDTYYG
+1065 TTGSGVQTQVETYYG
-1080 RTMSVEN
+1080 KTMSVEN
-1087 TRSWSNKLKEQARD
+1087 TRSWSNKLKEQAKD

-1120 FAQPDPKATVDKTR
+1120 YANPDPKATVDKTR

-1183 VSIEPGGA
+1183 VSIETGGA

-1198 GHKFVLTNEGILYAW
+1198 GHKFVLTNEGVLYAW

-1238 PTIVDGTWSR
+1238 PTIVDGTWSKV
-1248 IATGANHSAA
+1248 AAGGKHSAA
-1258 IDGDGNL
+1258 IDTDGHL
-1265 WVSGRNDKGQLG
+1265 WTAGWNGTGQLG
-1277 FGDTE
+1277 TGDTDNRTTWTE
-1282 TRTEFTQTAAGRKF
+1282 TASDRTFT
-1296 IDVACGS
+1296 DVACGND
-1303 WFTIAIDSSGNLWYT
+1303 FTLAIAADGTLWST
-1318 GTGVSDGA
+1318 GWGTPD
-1326 STTQWTQMDALPY
+1326 WTQAQQGTTFT
-1339 SQVSAYDLTWA
+1339 QVSATADTWA
-1350 AVRSDGTGYASQYN
+1350 ALASDGTVRYSTDNQAAARTID
-1364 PSIGTWGR
+1364 SICT
-1372 ELHGCVQVA
+1372 QVA
-1381 AGYAGIL
+1381 AGPGTVL
-1388 ALTAD
+1388 CLRAD
-1393 GVLHTYDTGFHGEFA
+1393 GTIRDEDKSLVA
-1408 GDGLTGVT
+1408 GLKDVK
-1416 SIAAGYMTAYAVKD
+1416 SIAAGHHSCYAITND
-1430 GHLYSWGWN
+1430 GHLWTWGWN

-1444 ANGQSGDG
+1444 ANGRTGNGTYWTNGSTDG
-1452 VSWINGQANTKHD
+1452 NKDIVST
-1465 VTEPTDTGIT
+1465 PTDTGVT
-1475 ASMVA
+1475 ASAVA
-1480 AGDRNALI
+1480 GGDRDALI

-1519 TVDPTAMPVTPT
+1519 TVDPTAMPITPT

-1564 NREDKTQTVRN
+1564 NREDKTQTIRN
-1575 QAWFDSPDTPYKG
+1575 QAWFDSTDTPYKG

-1599 PDKPDDTRLDKSS
+1599 PDKPDDTKLDGNS

-1625 DYQGADHEHTFADW
+1625 DYQGADHEHTFADR

-1738 GDTDPAHD
+1738 GDTDPARD

-1811 CTGAGLGMYV
+1811 CTGAGVGMYV

>member
-230 SLSGYFDLKVV
+230 NPSGYFDLKVV

-284 NGRIHVENASGSQ
+284 NGRIRVENASGSQ
-297 RLEWTSPAIK
+297 RLDWTIPAIK
-307 GCDTDAKDAADCI
+307 GCDTDAKDDAACI

-326 AYDVRLDVDETS
+326 SYDVKLDVDETS
-338 FMAEGQDALKNMGD
+338 FMAEGQDALRNMGD
-352 GHEPG
+352 GHETG
-357 TGSDRDKST
+357 TGDNRDKST
-366 ADGGTGSIEGYPYPN
+366 SNTETGSIEGYPYPN

-388 IKRWTPPTPHGN
+388 VKRWTPPTPHGN

-433 TVTHHTWTKDD
+433 TVTHYTWTKDD
-444 SDKVAHGSLV
+444 SDKVAHGSV
-454 HTILTGSQTKDSS
+454 VRTTLTGTQTRDSS
-467 CTTTNDSV
+467 CATANDSV
-475 DANGQEHHRSG
+475 DQNGQEQHRNG

-494 WDNTQQQYAGNLTAT
+494 WDNTQQQYDGNLAAT
-509 SSMDGLETIPADW
+509 SDTEGLETIPANW

-535 HMTADADGKAV
+535 HMTAEADRKAV

-551 PAGADRA
+551 PAGADRS

-568 PQNTATLSK
+568 PQNTDILPK

-619 YVTIVAPGKASNG
+619 YVTIVAPGKAANG

-653 GDTVTYTAEP
+653 GDTVTYTATP
-663 TVSNVQSSRTPVT
+663 TVSNVQSSHTPVT
-676 PTTTVCVDAN
+676 PTATVCVDAN
-686 TTNPVNDNAAWNM
+686 TTNPVNDNTAWNM
-699 TAEPAGKNGP
+699 TSEPAGKNGP

-731 YDQTGNADLP
+731 YDQTGNASLP

-781 ADAEYLVSTAG
+781 ADAEYLVSTAA

-797 IRASQAKV
+797 IKADQAKV

-810 ISYTWNT
+810 VSFTWNV

-831 IKLPRNTDAAMTGKN
+831 IKLPRNDDQAMTGKN

-851 GSWNEYDLGSSHY
+851 GSWHEYDLGSSHY

-869 METEPTVDTTDSTT
+869 METEPVIGDDSTR
-883 TTLKYAVEDIN
+883 TTLRYAVEDKT

-904 TWSQIADK
+904 SWNQIEDK

-999 QDRNTLIGKT
+999 QDRNTLIGNT
-1009 ENRIEGVTVSLYKAD
+1009 EDRIEGVTVSLYKAD
-1024 VDGNKSGPAIA
+1024 VDGNKSGQAIA
-1035 ATKTAADGTY
+1035 ATKTTADGTY

-1065 TTGSGVQTLTDTYYG
+1065 TTGSGVQTQVETYYG
-1080 RTMSVEN
+1080 KTMSVEN
-1087 TRSWSNKLKEQARD
+1087 TRSWSNKLKEQAKD

-1120 FAQPDPKATVDKTR
+1120 YANPDPKATVDKTR

-1183 VSIEPGGA
+1183 VSIETGGA

-1198 GHKFVLTNEGILYAW
+1198 GHKFVLTNEGVLYAW

-1238 PTIVDGTWSR
+1238 PTIVDGTWSKV
-1248 IATGANHSAA
+1248 AAGGKHSAA
-1258 IDGDGNL
+1258 IDTDGHL
-1265 WVSGRNDKGQLG
+1265 WTAGWNGTGQLG
-1277 FGDTE
+1277 TGDTDNRTTWTE
-1282 TRTEFTQTAAGRKF
+1282 TASDRTFT
-1296 IDVACGS
+1296 DVACGND
-1303 WFTIAIDSSGNLWYT
+1303 FTLAIAADGTLWST
-1318 GTGVSDGA
+1318 GWGTPD
-1326 STTQWTQMDALPY
+1326 WTQAQQGTTFT
-1339 SQVSAYDLTWA
+1339 QVSATADTWA
-1350 AVRSDGTGYASQYN
+1350 ALASDGTVRYSTDNQAAARTID
-1364 PSIGTWGR
+1364 SICT
-1372 ELHGCVQVA
+1372 QVA
-1381 AGYAGIL
+1381 AGPGTVL
-1388 ALTAD
+1388 CLRAD
-1393 GVLHTYDTGFHGEFA
+1393 GTIRDEDKSLVA
-1408 GDGLTGVT
+1408 GLKDVK
-1416 SIAAGYMTAYAVKD
+1416 SIAAGHHSCYAITND
-1430 GHLYSWGWN
+1430 GHLWTWGWN

-1444 ANGQSGDG
+1444 ANGRTGNGTYWTNGSTDG
-1452 VSWINGQANTKHD
+1452 NKDIVST
-1465 VTEPTDTGIT
+1465 PTDTGVT
-1475 ASMVA
+1475 ASAVA
-1480 AGDRNALI
+1480 GGDRDALI

-1509 RDTGLKGTTT
+1509 RDIGLKGTTT
-1519 TVDPTAMPVTPT
+1519 TVDPTAMPITPT

-1564 NREDKTQTVRN
+1564 NREDKTQTIRN
-1575 QAWFDSPDTPYKG
+1575 QAWFDSTDTPYKG

-1599 PDKPDDTRLDKSS
+1599 PDKPDDTKLDGNS

-1625 DYQGADHEHTFADW
+1625 DYQGADHEHTFADR

-1738 GDTDPAHD
+1738 GDTDPARD

-1811 CTGAGLGMYV
+1811 CTGAGVGMYV

>member
-1 MASTT
+1 MESISRSPFARLTAGVTAMATLIVGLTASTAT
-6 HSPIARTSAGL
+6 NPASADE
-17 AAAAILLAGLGTAT
+17 TKPSYTT
-31 ARHAQASDG
+31 AR
-40 KPAYASATVTTIA
+40 VTKIA

-72 APGDD
+72 TPGDD
-77 SPHDGVVASGDTVE
+77 SPTDGIVASGDTVE
-91 YKLRLDFTAAGKRDV
+91 YSLRLDFTAAGKRDV
-106 TVSFDTSAAQYLT
+106 TVSFDTTDAPYLE
-119 PAAGGSFCS
+119 PAAGGSFCA

-165 GGTAKTGQILNVKVT
+165 GGTAKSGQVLKVSVK
-180 RGGDDGETTTYRTD
+180 RDGGPADTYRTD
-194 AITVVSAPA
+194 EITVVSAPA

-209 NGGMKDN
+209 NGGLKDN

-230 SLSGYFDLKVV
+230 NPSGYFDLKIV

-263 DVSAFPAGT
+263 DVSAFPTGT
-272 TFKLAGKTVKPS
+272 TFELGGKTVKPS
-284 NGRIHVENASGSQ
+284 NGRIRVENVEGNQ
-297 RLEWTSPAIK
+297 RLDWTIPAIK
-307 GCDTDAKDAADCI
+307 GCDTDAKDDAACI

-326 AYDVRLDVDETS
+326 SYDVKLDVDETS
-338 FMAEGQDALKNMGD
+338 FMAEGQDALRNMGD
-352 GHEPG
+352 GHETG
-357 TGSDRDKST
+357 TGDNRDKST
-366 ADGGTGSIEGYPYPN
+366 SNTETGSIEGYPYPN

-388 IKRWTPPTPHGN
+388 VKRWTPPVPHGN

-444 SDKVAHGSLV
+444 SDKVAHGSV
-454 HTILTGSQTKDSS
+454 VRTILTGSQTKDSS
-467 CTTTNDSV
+467 CATTNDSV

-522 IRTYWTETAVSNS
+522 IRTYWTETAAPNS
-535 HMTADADGKAV
+535 HMTATADRKAV

-551 PAGADRA
+551 PADADRS

-568 PQNTATLSK
+568 PQNTATLPK

-619 YVTIVAPGKASNG
+619 YVTIVAPGKAANG
-632 VGYKAEITDTAGN
+632 VEYKAEITDQSGN

-663 TVSNVQSSRTPVT
+663 TVSNVQSSHTPVT
-676 PTTTVCVDAN
+676 PTATVCVDAN
-686 TTNPVNDNAAWNM
+686 TTNPVNDNTAWNM
-699 TAEPAGKNGP
+699 TAEPAGKTGP

-731 YDQTGNADLP
+731 YDQTGNASLP
-741 RIVWHG
+741 QIVWHG

-766 FGQVGQIPASDAKAT
+766 FGQVGQIPASAAKAT
-781 ADAEYLVSTAG
+781 ADAEYLVSTAA

-797 IRASQAKV
+797 IRANQAKV

-810 ISYTWNT
+810 VSFTWNV
-817 YVKDTGMNGSMRTV
+817 YVKDTGMNGTMGTV
-831 IKLPRNTDAAMTGKN
+831 IKLPRNDDQAMTGKN

-869 METEPTVDTTDSTT
+869 METEPVIGDDSTH
-883 TTLKYAVEDIN
+883 TTLQYAVEDKT
-894 SLTPGDYTWK
+894 SLTPADYTWK
-904 TWSQIADK
+904 SWNQIQDK
-912 SQIRAILVTSA
+912 SQIRAILVTSD

-932 ADGRKMMVA
+932 ADGKKMMVA

-1035 ATKTAADGTY
+1035 ATKTTADGTY
-1045 RFGHLHSGSYMTE
+1045 RFGHLHSGSYITK
-1058 VKREKGT
+1058 VKRENGT
-1065 TTGSGVQTLTDTYYG
+1065 TTGSGVQTRTTTYYG

-1087 TRSWSNKLKEQARD
+1087 TRSWSNKLKEQAKD

-1120 FAQPDPKATVDKTR
+1120 YAKPDPKATVDKTR

-1139 DDAACTVNWDVK
+1139 DDASCTVNWDVK

-1159 FDASS
+1159 LDASS

-1198 GHKFVLTNEGILYAW
+1198 GHKFVLTNEGVLYAW

-1238 PTIVDGTWSR
+1238 PTIVDGTWSK
-1248 IATGANHSAA
+1248 IAAGGKHSAA
-1258 IDGDGNL
+1258 IDTDGHL
-1265 WVSGRNDKGQLG
+1265 WTAGWNGKGQLG
-1277 FGDTE
+1277 TGDTDNRTTWTE
-1282 TRTEFTQTAAGRKF
+1282 TASDRTFT
-1296 IDVACGS
+1296 DVACGND
-1303 WFTIAIDSSGNLWYT
+1303 FTLAIAADGTLWSAGW
-1318 GTGVSDGA
+1318 GTPD
-1326 STTQWTQMDALPY
+1326 WTQVQQGTTFT
-1339 SQVSAYDLTWA
+1339 QVSATADIWA
-1350 AVRSDGTGYASQYN
+1350 ALASDGTGRYN
-1364 PSIGTWGR
+1364 TSNQADVNTGTIR
-1372 ELHGCVQVA
+1372 DICTQVA
-1381 AGYAGIL
+1381 TGPATVFYLREDGTVHGANSGYF
-1388 ALTAD
+1388 
-1393 GVLHTYDTGFHGEFA
+1393 V
-1408 GDGLTGVT
+1408 GLKDVK
-1416 SIAAGYMTAYAVKD
+1416 SIAAGHYSYYAITND
-1430 GHLYSWGWN
+1430 GHLWTWGWN

-1444 ANGQSGDG
+1444 ANGRTGNGTYWTNGDAYG
-1452 VSWINGQANTKHD
+1452 NKDIVST
-1465 VTEPTDTGIT
+1465 PTDTGVT
-1475 ASMVA
+1475 ASAVA
-1480 AGDRNALI
+1480 GGDRDALI

-1509 RDTGLKGTTT
+1509 RDTGLKGTPT

-1575 QAWFDSPDTPYKG
+1575 QAWFDSTDTPYKG

-1599 PDKPDDTRLDKSS
+1599 PDKPDDTKLDGNS
-1612 NDITGNPSCMTGT
+1612 NDITGNKACMTGT
-1625 DYQGADHEHTFADW
+1625 DYQDADHEHTFADW

-1651 PAATVTPVLGT
+1651 PAATVTPVFGT

-1728 DRADFTKTDQ
+1728 DRAEFTKPDQ
-1738 GDTDPAHD
+1738 DDTDPARD
-1746 MSSTDSDASTGEDD
+1746 MSSTDSDASTREDD
-1760 HGRAT
+1760 YGRAT

-1811 CTGAGLGMYV
+1811 CTGAGVGMYV

>member
-1 MASTT
+1 MESISRSPFARLTAGVTAMATL
-6 HSPIARTSAGL
+6 IVGL
-17 AAAAILLAGLGTAT
+17 AASTAT
-31 ARHAQASDG
+31 N
-40 KPAYASATVTTIA
+40 PASADETKPSYTTARVTKIA

-72 APGDD
+72 TPGDD
-77 SPHDGVVASGDTVE
+77 SPTDGIVASGDTVE

-106 TVSFDTSAAQYLT
+106 TVSFDTTDAPYLE
-119 PAAGGSFCS
+119 PAAGGSFCA

-165 GGTAKTGQILNVKVT
+165 GGTAKSGQVLKVSVK
-180 RGGDDGETTTYRTD
+180 RDGGPADTYRTD
-194 AITVVSAPA
+194 EITVVSAPA

-230 SLSGYFDLKVV
+230 NPSGYFDLKIV

-263 DVSAFPAGT
+263 DVSAFPTGT
-272 TFKLAGKTVKPS
+272 TFELGGKTVKPS
-284 NGRIHVENASGSQ
+284 NGRIRVENVEGNQ
-297 RLEWTSPAIK
+297 RLDWNIPAIK
-307 GCDTDAKDAADCI
+307 GCDADAKDDAACI

-326 AYDVRLDVDETS
+326 SYDVKLDVDETS
-338 FMAEGQDALKNMGD
+338 FMAEGQDALRNMGD

-357 TGSDRDKST
+357 TGDNRDKST

-388 IKRWTPPTPHGN
+388 VKRWTPPVPHGT

-444 SDKVAHGSLV
+444 SDKVAHGSV
-454 HTILTGSQTKDSS
+454 VRTTLTGTQTRDSS
-467 CTTTNDSV
+467 CATANDNV
-475 DANGQEHHRSG
+475 DQNGQEQHRTG

-494 WDNTQQQYAGNLTAT
+494 WDNTQQQYDGNLAAT
-509 SSMDGLETIPADW
+509 SDTEGLETIPADW
-522 IRTYWTETAVSNS
+522 IRTYWTETAAPNS

-551 PAGADRA
+551 PAGADRS

-568 PQNTATLSK
+568 PQNTDILPK

-619 YVTIVAPGKASNG
+619 YVTIVAPGKAANG
-632 VGYKAEITDTAGN
+632 VGYKAEITDQSGN
-645 KRDIDSRP
+645 RRDIDSRP

-663 TVSNVQSSRTPVT
+663 TVSNVQSSHTPVT
-676 PTTTVCVDAN
+676 PTATVCVDAN

-699 TAEPAGKNGP
+699 TAEPAGKSGP

-731 YDQTGNADLP
+731 YDQTGNASLP

-797 IRASQAKV
+797 IKADQAKV

-817 YVKDTGMNGSMRTV
+817 YVKDTGMTGTMGTV
-831 IKLPRNTDAAMTGKN
+831 IKLPRNDDQAMTGKN

-869 METEPTVDTTDSTT
+869 METEPVIGDDSTR
-883 TTLKYAVEDIN
+883 TTLKYAVEDKT
-894 SLTPGDYTWK
+894 SLTPGDYEWK
-904 TWSQIADK
+904 TWNQIEDK

-923 IQEAQDGTQ
+923 IQEAQDGSQT
-932 ADGRKMMVA
+932 DGRKMMVA
-941 ASTGTITIKPSG
+941 ASTGTITIIPSG
-953 NTEHDQYNMWIGA
+953 NRKDDQYNMWIGA
-966 NHVQHADTTQE
+966 NHVQHADNTE
-977 RIPWPAKTTV
+977 EHIPFPAASGIV
-987 VMSSLSGTVWWD
+987 SSSITGTVWWD
-999 QDRNTLIGKT
+999 QDRNTLIGKD
-1009 ENRIEGVTVSLYKAD
+1009 EQRIQGVQVSLYQAD
-1024 VDGNKSGPAIA
+1024 QDGNPTGKPVAQA
-1035 ATKTAADGTY
+1035 KTDETGRYSFT
-1045 RFGHLHSGSYMTE
+1045 GLHSGGYLTQ
-1058 VKREKGT
+1058 VKRESGT

-1120 FAQPDPKATVDKTR
+1120 YATPDPKAIVDKTR

-1198 GHKFVLTNEGILYAW
+1198 GHKFVLTNEGVLYAW

-1238 PTIVDGTWSR
+1238 PTIVDGTWSKV
-1248 IATGANHSAA
+1248 AAGGKHSAA
-1258 IDGDGNL
+1258 IDTDGHL
-1265 WVSGRNDKGQLG
+1265 WTAGWNGKGQLG
-1277 FGDTE
+1277 TGDTDNRTTWTE
-1282 TRTEFTQTAAGRKF
+1282 TASDRTFT
-1296 IDVACGS
+1296 DVACGND
-1303 WFTIAIDSSGNLWYT
+1303 FTLAIAADGTLWST
-1318 GTGVSDGA
+1318 GWGTPD
-1326 STTQWTQMDALPY
+1326 WTQAQPGTTFT
-1339 SQVSAYDLTWA
+1339 QVSATANTWTA
-1350 AVRSDGTGYASQYN
+1350 LASDGTVRYN
-1364 PSIGTWGR
+1364 TANQANAYRIEGICT
-1372 ELHGCVQVA
+1372 QVA
-1381 AGYAGIL
+1381 AGLGL
-1388 ALTAD
+1388 VLCLRAD
-1393 GVLHTYDTGFHGEFA
+1393 GNVQIGSSLVV
-1408 GDGLTGVT
+1408 GLKDVK
-1416 SIAAGYMTAYAVKD
+1416 SIAAGHHSYYAITND
-1430 GHLYSWGWN
+1430 GHLWTWGWN

-1444 ANGQSGDG
+1444 ANGRTGNGTYWTDDG
-1452 VSWINGQANTKHD
+1452 TAEDIVST
-1465 VTEPTDTGIT
+1465 PTDTGVT
-1475 ASMVA
+1475 ASAVA
-1480 AGDRNALI
+1480 GGDRDALI

-1509 RDTGLKGTTT
+1509 RDTGLKGTVT

-1544 NLPYTVE
+1544 SLPYTVE

-1564 NREDKTQTVRN
+1564 NREDKTQTIRN
-1575 QAWFDSPDTPYKG
+1575 QAWFDSTDTPYKG

-1599 PDKPDDTRLDKSS
+1599 PDKPDDTKLDKSS

-1625 DYQGADHEHTFADW
+1625 DYQGADHEHTFTDL
-1639 HEDSCDQVGGRI
+1639 HEDSCDQVGGII
-1651 PAATVTPVLGT
+1651 PAYTRKPVSGS

-1738 GDTDPAHD
+1738 DDTDPARD

-1811 CTGAGLGMYV
+1811 CTGAGVGMYV

>member
-284 NGRIHVENASGSQ
+284 NGRIRVENASGGR
-297 RLEWTSPAIK
+297 RLEWTIPAIK
-307 GCDTDAKDAADCI
+307 GCGADAKDAADCI

-388 IKRWTPPTPHGN
+388 IKRWTPPTPHGR
-400 IYVFQKTL
+400 IYIFDKTL

-494 WDNTQQQYAGNLTAT
+494 WDNTQQQYDGNLAAT

-568 PQNTATLSK
+568 PQNTAILPK

-619 YVTIVAPGKASNG
+619 YVTIVAPGKAANG

-653 GDTVTYTAEP
+653 GDTVTYTATP

-676 PTTTVCVDAN
+676 PTATVCVDAN

-699 TAEPAGKNGP
+699 TAEPAGKTGP

-721 NTTDGSTILS
+721 NTTDGSTLLS
-731 YDQTGNADLP
+731 YDQTGHADLP
-741 RIVWHG
+741 QIVWHG

-797 IRASQAKV
+797 IKADQAKV

-810 ISYTWNT
+810 VSFTWNV

-831 IKLPRNTDAAMTGKN
+831 IKLPRNDDQAMTGKN

-851 GSWNEYDLGSSHY
+851 GSWDEYDLGSSHY
-864 TGTYT
+864 MGTYT
-869 METEPTVDTTDSTT
+869 METEPVIGDDSTH
-883 TTLKYAVEDIN
+883 TTLKYAVEDKT
-894 SLTPGDYTWK
+894 SLTPGDYEWK
-904 TWSQIADK
+904 TWSQIQDK

-923 IQEAQDGTQ
+923 IQEAQDGSQT
-932 ADGRKMMVA
+932 DGKKMMVA

-1009 ENRIEGVTVSLYKAD
+1009 ENRIEGVTVSLYKAGA
-1024 VDGNKSGPAIA
+1024 DGNKSGPAIA

-1101 TSDRIPLGIG
+1101 TSDRIPLGVG

-1120 FAQPDPKATVDKTR
+1120 YAKPDPKATVDKTR

-1198 GHKFVLTNEGILYAW
+1198 GHKFVLTNEGVLYAW

-1233 SNTNR
+1233 SNTNK
-1238 PTIVDGTWSR
+1238 PTIVDGTWSK
-1248 IATGANHSAA
+1248 IAAGGKHSAA
-1258 IDGDGNL
+1258 ISSDGHLYVTGWNG
-1265 WVSGRNDKGQLG
+1265 SGQLG
-1277 FGDTE
+1277 LGDTIN
-1282 TRTEFTQTAAGRKF
+1282 RTEWTETATDKTFT
-1296 IDVACGS
+1296 DVACGND
-1303 WFTIAIDSSGNLWYT
+1303 FTLAIAADGTLWST
-1318 GTGVSDGA
+1318 GWGKTD
-1326 STTQWTQMDALPY
+1326 WTQLADGKTFT
-1339 SQVSAYDLTWA
+1339 QVSANMDMWGALA
-1350 AVRSDGTGYASQYN
+1350 SDGTINYTGAEGNIIDTSKIWSRCPHYMQIAASGN
-1364 PSIGTWGR
+1364 SGD
-1372 ELHGCVQVA
+1372 L
-1381 AGYAGIL
+1381 L
-1388 ALTAD
+1388 ALGTD
-1393 GVLHTYDTGFHGEFA
+1393 GSVTDWDSYSKEPYDDNLKELKNVKT
-1408 GDGLTGVT
+1408 
-1416 SIAAGYMTAYAVKD
+1416 IAAGYHSYYAITMD
-1430 GHLYSWGWN
+1430 GHLWTWGWN
-1439 GDGQL
+1439 GEGQL
-1444 ANGQSGDG
+1444 ADG
-1452 VSWINGQANTKHD
+1452 KTVDGLYWQNLYSKP
-1465 VTEPTDTGIT
+1465 VDTGLT
-1475 ASMVA
+1475 AGMVA
-1480 AGDRNALI
+1480 AGDRDALI
-1488 VSDKVMIAGYDPY
+1488 VGKQVIIAGYDPY
-1501 GDGKSGAM
+1501 GDGKSGGI
-1509 RDTGLKGTTT
+1509 RTTGLKGIVEST
-1519 TVDPTAMPVTPT
+1519 DPTAVPVTPSSET
-1531 GESDDGTDTTRTY
+1531 DDGEDTTRTY

-1564 NREDKTQTVRN
+1564 NREDKARTVHN
-1575 QAWFDSPDTPYKG
+1575 QAWFDSTDTPYKG
-1588 TPNARANGKTI
+1588 TPNARANNRTV
-1599 PDKPDDTRLDKSS
+1599 PDRPDDTRLDGNS
-1612 NDITGNPSCMTGT
+1612 NDITGNKACMTGT
-1625 DYQGADHEHTFADW
+1625 DYQGADHEHTFADG
-1639 HEDSCDQVGGRI
+1639 HEDSCDQVGGVI
-1651 PAATVTPVLGT
+1651 PAYTRKPVSGT

-1692 YDMQGHQVST
+1692 YDAQGRQMAST
-1702 TTTAKD
+1702 TTVKD
-1708 GTYRFTGLRLASYT
+1708 GTYRFTGLKLATYT
-1722 VQFTRV
+1722 VQFSRV
-1728 DRADFTKTDQ
+1728 DRAEFTKPDQ
-1738 GDTDPAHD
+1738 DDTDPTRD
-1746 MSSTDSDASTGEDD
+1746 MSSTDSDASTGENDY
-1760 HGRAT
+1760 GKAT
-1765 PTITLTETSP
+1765 PTITLTESNP

-1798 LGILPV
+1798 MGILPI
-1804 ILILGVA
+1804 ILILGIA
-1811 CTGAGLGMYV
+1811 CTGTGVGMYV
-1821 RNSKSK
+1821 RNSK
-1827 KENTNDKA
+1827 KEQTNDKA